1 MDERKKKMLR
11 MQSRRF
17 GLDEKKEKADMR
29 KRFTRALKTKFYGLI
44 EEGYLESSRGFY
56 MLLMT
61 DYMLDDDM
69 EANPISSF
77 EHAERMLE
85 SLSVRFLVS
94 PWFEK
99 ARNNTWVRGP
109 AKKLENSAMAMLY
122 ETSSSFIM
130 AHRNAEKL
138 MKERIHQGV
147 DHQKDTWARIIDE
160 ICLESESNIQK
171 MVNYFEKYRNF
182 SPEIVEAIKVKAAV
196 RVMLTLEREKVNETP
211 ISNVC
216 FPNNDRVVYTTAL
229 WLLRLQIG
237 ELKKSGLMD
246 DREVEKMTFTNN
258 TSVVKLAAHPTS
270 AKVPTKRD
278 ILRRMRPLYTVDM
291 TEEQINLLA
300 VSSNLKER
308 NIQENQDLFT
318 AGDAANCWYILVR
331 GTIKDV
337 SPNRKSWAL
346 KDQSI
351 NYPPLDCIGI
361 TDCLRGGEYT
371 STATATGFCV
381 VYEFD
386 VAKTKALMRDHTPIR
401 TFVHML
407 CTEYIV
413 KWKLSVFSSLR
424 RLEAVHLVA
433 AGTLCNFDKGTD
445 QTEYFDENV
454 LLLQGSASTEDE
466 SSLDMFSM
474 YEYGD
479 YRLGEN
485 STVFLFPHLV
495 EDEKTDGQYRVYR
508 GTVRGSTRGTRSS
521 DKSGIK
527 GTSSRGTRSSGKSG
541 IKRTSSQVK
550 RTLSNKIK

>member
-1 MDERKKKMLR
+1 LPVWCPETFDALSDKYKVTNMDKDMPAKLKGRWNRYQAKFSDVNNAGATPQPLSQHNPLSAPNNDSVEGDIEMDERKKKMLR

-109 AKKLENSAMAMLY
+109 AKKLENNAMAMLY

-147 DHQKDTWARIIDE
+147 NHQKDTWARIIDE
-160 ICLESESNIQK
+160 ICQESESNIQK
-171 MVNYFEKYRNF
+171 MVKYFEKYRNF

-196 RVMLTLEREKVNETP
+196 RVMLTLEREK
-211 ISNVC
+211 
-216 FPNNDRVVYTTAL
+216 
-229 WLLRLQIG
+229 IG

-278 ILRRMRPLYTVDM
+278 ILRRMRPLYTTDM
-291 TEEQINLLA
+291 TDEQINLLA

-337 SPNRKSWAL
+337 NPNRKSWAL

-386 VAKTKALMRDHTPIR
+386 VVKTKALMRDHKPIR

-413 KWKLSVFSSLR
+413 KWKLSVFFFT
-424 RLEAVHLVA
+424 A
-433 AGTLCNFDKGTD
+433 
-445 QTEYFDENV
+445 
-454 LLLQGSASTEDE
+454 SA
-466 SSLDMFSM
+466 
-474 YEYGD
+474 
-479 YRLGEN
+479 
-485 STVFLFPHLV
+485 
-495 EDEKTDGQYRVYR
+495 
-508 GTVRGSTRGTRSS
+508 
-521 DKSGIK
+521 
-527 GTSSRGTRSSGKSG
+527 
-541 IKRTSSQVK
+541 
-550 RTLSNKIK
+550 